1 MKREHTYVQHG
12 REHTFTELSKS
23 VAEATATGGSWTLV
37 KADDNRYYY
46 TNYDRH
52 GEEIGYLDEM
62 NFTDTEKKLA
72 VVNLVG
78 VELYIPIHFER
89 QSGRC
94 VARYS
99 TVVERN
105 RDEAGDYCLMIRKDG
120 TTLIIH

>member
-23 VAEATATGGSWTLV
+23 VAEATAIGGSWTLV
-37 KADDNRYYY
+37 KADDDRYYY

-52 GEEIGYLDEM
+52 GNEIGYLDEM

-72 VVNLVG
+72 VEDLVG
-78 VELYIPIHFER
+78 ELYIPIHFER
-89 QSGRC
+89 QSGKC

-105 RDEAGDYCLMIRKDG
+105 RDEAGDYCLMIREDG
-120 TTLIIH
+120 TTFIIH